1 MNNINTNQNNKIL
14 YPRGSEWRKWDL
26 HVHTP
31 SSAVSNFKSWESYI
45 KKLNEITKRK
55 DIHVL
60 GITDY
65 FSVEGYKKIIDSYQD
80 KLENVNLLLP
90 NVEFRL
96 DNIVYRRGKR
106 EPKRLNFHAIF
117 SNKVKIEDIE
127 NQFLGDLHFYKGS
140 GNAGELSKIKLEK
153 SAIEKYGKE
162 CKKQK
167 EFENDSDLEAG
178 AKNVVFKIDEIISVL
193 KNKPD
198 YFKGKYLLFLE
209 SEFWSDIDWGQD
221 YGLRKTL
228 LQISHGIFSSNQNDI
243 KWFLGRDTDYYSN
256 QQKFIEEFGRL
267 FPCIHGSDAHSEK
280 ELESRPDLDRYC
292 WIKADPT
299 FEGLKQII
307 YEPEERVYIGKSP
320 PKSKNDAKIIDRI
333 EIRNSNN
340 WFEEES
346 TLLNED
352 FVSIIGEKGAGKTA
366 LADFIALTG
375 GDFDVKGKD
384 PGSFIFKAL
393 KSSKQIEKTIENCA
407 ITIFWRDGNLD
418 SITITEDFKYYR
430 DLKKV
435 RYLSQSFIERKCN
448 PEQAEELQKEVE
460 NIIFQYIPVQDRMG
474 QTTFIDL
481 KKKNTQSIQLKKSR
495 CKEEI
500 ANFNSEI
507 FNIEEEI
514 NSLKAK
520 KEEKNKLKTEI
531 EQLEKQKPKPTTKEE
546 KNIERK
552 LGLLNKRKI
561 QLNEQIAA
569 YKTQLS
575 TIETIRTK
583 VEALKT
589 YVDKQL
595 VVIKNDLE
603 SIGLANLYEKLKF
616 SVSSDFND
624 ELNNKKREIET
635 QVQEFQGV
643 EEVKEQIIEG
653 KSKKSMEVDLNTLTN
668 DYISK
673 LPLSKISVLI
683 STLESKS
690 SLAED
695 KRKTIRLFEEKI
707 EKNHKRI
714 NELEKSIKDIEDTK
728 KPLLH
733 KKVKERDEEYKNY
746 FILLQEEKK
755 VLEELYAPLR
765 KKLDKE
771 DLGEKN
777 KIEFFARI
785 ELDVEN
791 FFNKA
796 DSIIDFSRTGRYFR
810 KRDLLFKEI
819 KTISEKIE
827 FTETLD
833 IYNLIILLYKTFE
846 EDEDNPIDISE
857 QLLRGRKKIDFY
869 NWIFDISDFSVTY
882 SIKYQGTN
890 IELLSPGKKG
900 IVLLLMYLVLDT
912 ESSIPLIIDQ
922 PEENLDN
929 KSIYPYL
936 INYFK
941 KAKKRRQIIVITHNP
956 NLVLNTDAEQI
967 VVANFEAIPHTQD
980 ARIRYISGAIE
991 NSFVS
996 EKAKIPIEKQG
1007 IKEHGIDILEGGP
1020 EAFGKREDRYEI
1032 ERLKK

>member
-1 MNNINTNQNNKIL
+1 
-14 YPRGSEWRKWDL
+14 
-26 HVHTP
+26 
-31 SSAVSNFKSWESYI
+31 
-45 KKLNEITKRK
+45 
-55 DIHVL
+55 
-60 GITDY
+60 
-65 FSVEGYKKIIDSYQD
+65 
-80 KLENVNLLLP
+80 
-90 NVEFRL
+90 
-96 DNIVYRRGKR
+96 
-106 EPKRLNFHAIF
+106 
-117 SNKVKIEDIE
+117 
-127 NQFLGDLHFYKGS
+127 
-140 GNAGELSKIKLEK
+140 
-153 SAIEKYGKE
+153 
-162 CKKQK
+162 
-167 EFENDSDLEAG
+167 
-178 AKNVVFKIDEIISVL
+178 
-193 KNKPD
+193 
-198 YFKGKYLLFLE
+198 
-209 SEFWSDIDWGQD
+209 
-221 YGLRKTL
+221 
-228 LQISHGIFSSNQNDI
+228 
-243 KWFLGRDTDYYSN
+243 
-256 QQKFIEEFGRL
+256 
-267 FPCIHGSDAHSEK
+267 
-280 ELESRPDLDRYC
+280 
-292 WIKADPT
+292 
-299 FEGLKQII
+299 
-307 YEPEERVYIGKSP
+307 
-320 PKSKNDAKIIDRI
+320 
-333 EIRNSNN
+333 
-340 WFEEES
+340 
-346 TLLNED
+346 
-352 FVSIIGEKGAGKTA
+352 
-366 LADFIALTG
+366 
-375 GDFDVKGKD
+375 
-384 PGSFIFKAL
+384 
-393 KSSKQIEKTIENCA
+393 
-407 ITIFWRDGNLD
+407 
-418 SITITEDFKYYR
+418 
-430 DLKKV
+430 
-435 RYLSQSFIERKCN
+435 
-448 PEQAEELQKEVE
+448 
-460 NIIFQYIPVQDRMG
+460 
-474 QTTFIDL
+474 
-481 KKKNTQSIQLKKSR
+481 
-495 CKEEI
+495 
-500 ANFNSEI
+500 
-507 FNIEEEI
+507 
-514 NSLKAK
+514 LKA
-520 KEEKNKLKTEI
+520 
-531 EQLEKQKPKPTTKEE
+531 
-546 KNIERK
+546 
-552 LGLLNKRKI
+552 
-561 QLNEQIAA
+561 
-569 YKTQLS
+569 
-575 TIETIRTK
+575 
-583 VEALKT
+583 

-603 SIGLANLYEKLKF
+603 SVGLANLYEKLKF

-635 QVQEFQGV
+635 QVQELQGV

-833 IYNLIILLYKTFE
+833 IFNLIILLYKTFE
-846 EDEDNPIDISE
+846 EDEDNLTDISE